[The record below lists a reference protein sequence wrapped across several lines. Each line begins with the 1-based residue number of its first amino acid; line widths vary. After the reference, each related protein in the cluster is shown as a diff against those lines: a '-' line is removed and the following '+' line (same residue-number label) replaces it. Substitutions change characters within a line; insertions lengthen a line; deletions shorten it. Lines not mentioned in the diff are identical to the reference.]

1 MTKRSQPRDSD
12 AALARDV
19 SRLLEKV
26 KLLTER
32 AQRRTQE
39 ADCTMAE
46 RKKIRAELQR
56 MLKAL
61 NRPMGKKED
70 KTSE

>member
-19 SRLLEKV
+19 SRLVDKV

-39 ADCTMAE
+39 PDCTVAE

-56 MLKAL
+56 LLDAL
-61 NRPMGKKED
+61 DGAMGKKED